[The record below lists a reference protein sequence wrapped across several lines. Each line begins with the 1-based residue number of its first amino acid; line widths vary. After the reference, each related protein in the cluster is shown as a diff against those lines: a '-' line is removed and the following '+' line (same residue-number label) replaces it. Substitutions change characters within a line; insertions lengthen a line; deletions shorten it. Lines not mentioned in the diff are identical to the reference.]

1 MWAEYRK
8 RFILTQVVIL
18 AMVIVLRI
26 GQHYPWQALVFAF
39 LVLQF
44 FGFMGVRWSMRM
56 KRKFLA
62 EPQLLRPVK

>member
-8 RFILTQVVIL
+8 KFLFTQIAIIGML
-18 AMVIVLRI
+18 IVLRFAQQYSWPAM
-26 GQHYPWQALVFAF
+26 GFAF

-56 KRKFLA
+56 KRKLLA
-62 EPQLLRPVK
+62 ERPLLRPK

>member
-8 RFILTQVVIL
+8 KFIFTQIFILGMLI
-18 AMVIVLRI
+18 ALRV

-56 KRKFLA
+56 KRRLQA
-62 EPQLLRPVK
+62 EPQLLRPAK

>member
-8 RFILTQVVIL
+8 KFIFTQIAIVGML
-18 AMVIVLRI
+18 AALRI
-26 GQHYPWQALVFAF
+26 GQHYPWPALGFAF

-56 KRKFLA
+56 KKKLLA
-62 EPQLLRPVK
+62 EPSLLKPR